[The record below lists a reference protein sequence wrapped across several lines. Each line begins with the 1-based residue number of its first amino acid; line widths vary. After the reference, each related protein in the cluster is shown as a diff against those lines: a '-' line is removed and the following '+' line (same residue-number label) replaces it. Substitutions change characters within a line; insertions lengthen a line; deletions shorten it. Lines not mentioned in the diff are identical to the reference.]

1 MLEKLIP
8 GLTVEEGQI
17 LKPYFKAKTA
27 PVGSILIEYGDT
39 GRDLYFLISGNYEIY
54 RKVQYSNKL
63 AALKVASLEAPLLLG
78 EGNLLLQQERNATI
92 LVSRQAKYF
101 MLEYDDFLKI
111 RAEHP
116 LIAIKLLEYAGHVMT
131 KRFNQLQ
138 GMVFEKLIASSQSL
152 DSAKE
157 KLKRFISSGDVVP
170 CSPELAKKLFG
181 ITEFDAIDKSGHVHI
196 IKKNGEEEEQE

>member
-8 GLTVEEGQI
+8 GLTPEEGQI

-27 PVGSILIEYGDT
+27 PVGSILIEYGQTD
-39 GRDLYFLISGNYEIY
+39 RDLYFLISGNYEIY
-54 RKVQYSNKL
+54 RKIQYSNRL

-111 RAEHP
+111 RSEHP

-131 KRFNQLQ
+131 KRFNELQ
-138 GMVFEKLIASSQSL
+138 NMVFTKLISNSPTL
-152 DSAKE
+152 EIAKDR
-157 KLKRFISSGDVVP
+157 LKKFIASGDVVP

-181 ITEFDAIDKSGHVHI
+181 ITNYNPDLDKA
-196 IKKNGEEEEQE
+196 EEEEQ

>member
-8 GLTVEEGQI
+8 GLTPEEGQI

-27 PVGSILIEYGDT
+27 PVGSILIEYGQTD
-39 GRDLYFLISGNYEIY
+39 RDLYFLISGNYEIY
-54 RKVQYSNKL
+54 RKVKYSNRL

-111 RAEHP
+111 RSEHP

-131 KRFNQLQ
+131 KRFNELQ
-138 GMVFEKLIASSQSL
+138 NMVFTKLISNSPTL
-152 DSAKE
+152 EIAKD
-157 KLKRFISSGDVVP
+157 KLKKFIASGDVVP

-181 ITEFDAIDKSGHVHI
+181 ITNYNPDLDKA
-196 IKKNGEEEEQE
+196 EEEEQ

>member
-8 GLTVEEGQI
+8 GLTPEEGQI

-27 PVGSILIEYGDT
+27 PVGSILIEYGQTD
-39 GRDLYFLISGNYEIY
+39 RDLYFLISGNYEIY
-54 RKVQYSNKL
+54 RKVKYSNRL

-111 RAEHP
+111 RSEHP

-131 KRFNQLQ
+131 KRFNELQ
-138 GMVFEKLIASSQSL
+138 NMVFTKLISNSPTL
-152 DSAKE
+152 EIAKDR
-157 KLKRFISSGDVVP
+157 LKKFIASGDVVP

-181 ITEFDAIDKSGHVHI
+181 ITNYNPDLDKA
-196 IKKNGEEEEQE
+196 EEEEQ

>member
-8 GLTVEEGQI
+8 GLTPEEGQI

-27 PVGSILIEYGDT
+27 PVGSILIEYGQTD
-39 GRDLYFLISGNYEIY
+39 RDLYFLISGNYEIY
-54 RKVQYSNKL
+54 RKVQYSNRL

-111 RAEHP
+111 RSEHP
-116 LIAIKLLEYAGHVMT
+116 MIAIKLLEYAGHVMT
-131 KRFNQLQ
+131 KRFNELQ
-138 GMVFEKLIASSQSL
+138 NMVFTKLISNSPTL
-152 DSAKE
+152 EIAKD
-157 KLKRFISSGDVVP
+157 KLKKFIASGDVVP
-170 CSPELAKKLFG
+170 CSPELAKKLFS
-181 ITEFDAIDKSGHVHI
+181 ITNYNPDLDKAE
-196 IKKNGEEEEQE
+196 KEEQ